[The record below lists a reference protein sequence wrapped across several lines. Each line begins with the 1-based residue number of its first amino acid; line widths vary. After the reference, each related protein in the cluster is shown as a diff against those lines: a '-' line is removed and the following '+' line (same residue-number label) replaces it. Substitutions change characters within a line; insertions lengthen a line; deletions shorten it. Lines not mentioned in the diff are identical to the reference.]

1 MDVRYDRV
9 TLYLSDEK
17 KTVDILC
24 PLADSVK
31 AVEAVKADG
40 VKILGANILEG
51 RPSTTFWK
59 DGKAMLAYIA
69 EKMPVKKDE
78 TKIEVKNV

>member
-1 MDVRYDRV
+1 MDVKSDRV
-9 TLYLSDEK
+9 SIYLQDEK

-51 RPSTTFWK
+51 RPSTTFWR
-59 DGKAMLAYIA
+59 DEKAMLAYIA
-69 EKMPVKKDE
+69 EKMPKEKTDGMEAKRV
-78 TKIEVKNV
+78 